1 MDRTEAVM
9 QSPAATGVVDSLCKC
24 DIVMKGGVTSG
35 IVYPPAVRE
44 LAEAFRFV
52 NIGGT
57 SAGAIAASLTAAAEY
72 RRQRDGSLAGFDRL
86 ARVPYDLAQDRA
98 LIGLFA
104 PNRSTQLIFEFAM
117 SFVNATSLGERV
129 RQIVTLPFV
138 GSQRAVSWT
147 IATLGIALAA
157 AELVATP
164 ASWLGAAATV
174 ALAFAIGGAVGM
186 LLTLRHA
193 LATLVTNNY
202 GLASGIDATGKNSFY
217 YERNVLETSS
227 FVKMID

>member
-1 MDRTEAVM
+1 MDRTEAVT
-9 QSPAATGVVDSLCKC
+9 QSPAATGVVDSLRNC

-35 IVYPPAVRE
+35 MVYPPAVRE

-86 ARVPYDLAQDRA
+86 ARVPHDLAQDRA

-117 SFVNATSLGERV
+117 SLVKATSLGERV
-129 RQIVTLPFV
+129 RHIVRLPFV

-147 IATLGIALAA
+147 IATLGMRSRQ
-157 AELVATP
+157 P
-164 ASWLGAAATV
+164 SSSRRQ
-174 ALAFAIGGAVGM
+174 
-186 LLTLRHA
+186 LRGSA
-193 LATLVTNNY
+193 PLPP
-202 GLASGIDATGKNSFY
+202 S
-217 YERNVLETSS
+217 R
-227 FVKMID
+227 